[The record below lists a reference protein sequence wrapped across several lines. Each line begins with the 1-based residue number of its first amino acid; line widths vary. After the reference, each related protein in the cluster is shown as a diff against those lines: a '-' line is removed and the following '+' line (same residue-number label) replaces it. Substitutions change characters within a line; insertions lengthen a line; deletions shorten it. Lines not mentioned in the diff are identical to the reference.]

1 MNQLLERC
9 SFDFLDESNE
19 DSLEFMCRE
28 WYADDRQ
35 EDQDDTDEYPE
46 KFYRIYMFGITEDK
60 KSVCLEVNGF
70 QPFFYI
76 KVPENWN
83 SKDASSL
90 VDRIKKIMWK
100 NSKYLVDWR
109 FVERKDAYGF
119 NNQKLFKFIKLV
131 FNNYKVCKNTTYIF
145 RNADKKPI
153 QGYEKTTFKLYESN
167 IDPMLVFMHVQEI
180 SASGWIRVSKKKLR
194 AHELSC
200 CQINISTE
208 SKNVKPMDKHSIPGL
223 LTCSFDIECYSSSG
237 EFPDPKKPDNVI
249 TQIGSS
255 FQYFGDSNVYKHII
269 VLGECDPIPGVEL
282 VVVHKEVDIL
292 REWVKLIKRTDPDQ
306 IIGYNIDDFDWTYMY
321 KRSLMFDERLFDN
334 LGRLEHVR
342 SEFYEK
348 ELESNAY
355 GYNSFKYITT
365 PGIGQI
371 DLIHW
376 FRKNTKLDKYSLDFV
391 SQKYLGDKKREVS
404 VAQIFEWSG
413 IKSGTPATRSVVAD
427 YCVQDTA
434 LPLRLMLDRVMMP
447 NLIEMSRVT
456 YTPFTWLITRGEQ
469 IKAYSQLSREL
480 RNNNFILPSNIIQQE
495 SDYKGATV
503 FDAEKG
509 AYFEPV
515 SGLDFA
521 SLYPSIMIAWNLCP
535 TTWVKDE
542 KYLGIEGVEYHNFKW
557 ETYDYTFVQ
566 SHLGIIPGILKR
578 LWDERKRVKKLMETE
593 EDKKMYDI
601 INAKQLAIK
610 VSMNSIYGFF
620 GVKTGIF
627 PCQPISATVTHV
639 GRSMIDHS
647 KKCAEEW
654 YNGSAESNGIKA
666 HVIYGDSVPGFT
678 PVTIKVGNFIIPKRI
693 DSINTSS
700 WRAYNEFKSD
710 DLVSNRKDKQQ
721 AECSNVMIW
730 TNGGWKK
737 IIRVIRHKVTKRLY
751 RVVTQRGVVCATE
764 DHSFLRKDC
773 TSVKPSELKVGD
785 ELLHRNITRLDSM

>member
-1 MNQLLERC
+1 MNRTP
-9 SFDFLDESNE
+9 LDEF
-19 DSLEFMCRE
+19 DDDIEFMCRE

-35 EDQDDTDEYPE
+35 DDPEDTDEYPE
-46 KFYRIYMFGITEDK
+46 KFYRIYIFGVTEK
-60 KSVCLEVNGF
+60 KQSVCLEVNGF
-70 QPFFYI
+70 QPFFYV
-76 KVPENWN
+76 KVPDNWTITN
-83 SKDASSL
+83 AGSL
-90 VDRIKKIMWK
+90 VDRIKKILWK
-100 NSKYLVDWR
+100 NSKYLVDFF

-119 NNQKLFKFIKLV
+119 NNQQKFKFVKLV
-131 FNNYKVCKNTTYIF
+131 FNNYKVCRNTTYIF
-145 RNADKKPI
+145 KNANETSEKRKPI
-153 QGYEKTTFKLYESN
+153 QGYENTQFKLYESN
-167 IDPMLVFMHVQEI
+167 IDPMLVFMHIQNI
-180 SASGWIRVSKKKLR
+180 SASGWVKVSKSKLKQT
-194 AHELSC
+194 ELSC
-200 CQINISTE
+200 CQINLSTD
-208 SKNVKPMDKHSIPGL
+208 SKNVKPIDKHSIPGL

-237 EFPDPKKPDNVI
+237 EFPDPKKADNVI

-255 FQYFGDSNVYKHII
+255 FQYFGDSEVYKHII
-269 VLGECDPIPGVEL
+269 VLGECDCVEGAEL
-282 VVVHKEVDIL
+282 VVVSKEENLL
-292 REWVKLIKRTDPDQ
+292 REWVKLIKRMDPDQ

-321 KRSLMFDERLFDN
+321 KRSLRYDSKIFEN

-391 SQKYLGDKKREVS
+391 SQKYLGDTKRDVS

-413 IKSGTPATRSVVAD
+413 PKGTSKTRSVVAD

-434 LPLRLMLDRVMMP
+434 LPLRLMMDRVMMP

-480 RNNNFILPSNIIQQE
+480 RNNNYVLPSSIEQE
-495 SDYKGATV
+495 QSDYKGATV

-535 TTWVKDE
+535 TTWVMDP

-557 ETYDYTFVQ
+557 ESYNYTFVQ
-566 SHLGIIPGILKR
+566 SNLGIIPGILKR
-578 LWDERKRVKKLMETE
+578 LWEERKRVKKLMETE

-639 GRSMIDHS
+639 GRTMIDHS

-654 YNGSAESNGIKA
+654 YNGSEESKGIKA
-666 HVIYGDSVPGFT
+666 HVIYGDSVPGNT
-678 PVTIKVGNFIIPKRI
+678 PVTLKIGNFVIPKRI
-693 DSINTSS
+693 DSINTSC
-700 WRAYNEFKSD
+700 WRQYNEFKAD
-710 DLVSNRKDKQQ
+710 DLHSNRTDKQQ
-721 AECSNVMIW
+721 AECNTAMIW
-730 TNGGWKK
+730 TDGGWKK
-737 IIRVIRHKVTKRLY
+737 IVRVIRHKVTKRLY
-751 RVVTQRGVVCATE
+751 RVVTSRGVVVCTE
-764 DHSFLRKDC
+764 DHSLLRK
-773 TSVKPSELKVGD
+773 SKEIVKPCELSVGD
-785 ELLHRNITRLDSM
+785 ELLHRTIVL